1 MTFFSSRIIARQ
13 AEGGPGIPSTLE
25 KDIKDNTKQL
35 LAVVG
40 SLYGLA
46 LLAVLLR
53 VWVRT
58 RILKSF
64 GMVAI
69 KQHPTPEAMM
79 D

>member
-1 MTFFSSRIIARQ
+1 MTFFISRIIARQ
-13 AEGGPGIPSTLE
+13 AEGDPGIPSALE
-25 KDIKDNTKQL
+25 KDIEDNTKQL

-69 KQHPTPEAMM
+69 RQHAIPKAMT